1 MAIIEDNYA
10 VKAKITT
17 PKAKATPVKVTNDNL
32 LVAQKAV
39 TSIAPL
45 EQVSE
50 TKKIKNT
57 VTKVSGGGSGGGG
70 GGGGGSG
77 GGGGGGSGSASA
89 TVPTVVFTGTDD
101 FVISPQAMYIYC
113 KDRGET
119 YMFDGVIKVNHT
131 MTLKI
136 EEEPDEKKASQYV
149 NNAKNESNKVTFD
162 IIMSDVYTDR
172 NDLTKRAENR
182 SESALTVLNALKRDR
197 VLLDVI
203 TNLMT
208 YKNMLLAGITLT
220 QDDGTTHYGF
230 YGQLVFQEKPEGGGG
245 GTASSNTQSTKRVQ
259 SSTSSGR
266 TPSIWAQWLGD
277 GFI

>member
-1 MAIIEDNYA
+1 
-10 VKAKITT
+10 
-17 PKAKATPVKVTNDNL
+17 
-32 LVAQKAV
+32 
-39 TSIAPL
+39 
-45 EQVSE
+45 
-50 TKKIKNT
+50 
-57 VTKVSGGGSGGGG
+57 
-70 GGGGGSG
+70 
-77 GGGGGGSGSASA
+77 
-89 TVPTVVFTGTDD
+89 
-101 FVISPQAMYIYC
+101 
-113 KDRGET
+113 
-119 YMFDGVIKVNHT
+119 MFDGVIKVNHT